1 MRNTFRPEPRSNDG
15 GEKQFRPGPGPKPG
29 PDDEGEKQF
38 GPGPG
43 PNVGDE
49 KHF

>member
-1 MRNTFRPEPRSNDG
+1 MRNIFRPEPRPNDG
-15 GEKQFRPGPGPKPG
+15 GEKQFRPGPEPG